1 MFLNLIGGRT
11 KMTLWN
17 LTLWLNDYARQ
28 YPFTYM
34 YCEYIHKVLVGLVD
48 TASGNPKNKKEI
60 KKEIKTKA
68 RQLQS
73 ILAIDITNNL
83 DMIKILVKKL
93 YKHSKWK
100 NIMVAVSELGEIRL
114 NYDEFI
120 LYFALDNDGSIKECN
135 ASNTIDS
142 VLLYS
147 KTPDNVFDNTKIFQF
162 DQWMEELK
170 RYHVN
175 TNGEDTLTMDSRYEV
190 GIRDLSINDVIL
202 QSYGRIFAHYLN
214 LQQNRKCTTRDITP
228 EELSY
233 IYRVFLRDVVEVTGA
248 LQEDL
253 NKQIENFFKIVTSLV
268 DNFPYKEVTILYTD
282 TRTVTAMFRTT
293 ANDDVSTLRHVASI
307 SLKADENGYI
317 ESITGK
323 AHGKEEVVLYDR
335 KEGLKPLTNWW
346 KDDENEKV

>member
-17 LTLWLNDYARQ
+17 LSLWLNDYARQ

-73 ILAIDITNNL
+73 ILTIDITNNL

-100 NIMVAVSELGEIRL
+100 NIMVAVSEAGRIRL

-147 KTPDNVFDNTKIFQF
+147 KTSDNVSDNTKIFQF
-162 DQWMEELK
+162 DQWLEELK

-175 TNGEDTLTMDSRYEV
+175 INGEDNLSMESRYEV
-190 GIRDLSINDVIL
+190 SIRDLSKDDVIL
-202 QSYGRIFAHYLN
+202 QSYGRIFAYYLN
-214 LQQNRKCTTRDITP
+214 LQQNRMCTTRDITP
-228 EELSY
+228 EALSY
-233 IYRVFLRDVVEVTGA
+233 IYKVFLRDVVEVTGA

-253 NKQIENFFKIVTSLV
+253 NIQIENFFKIVTSLI
-268 DNFPYKEVTILYTD
+268 DNFSYKEVTILYTD
-282 TRTVTAMFRTT
+282 TRTVTAMFRTI
-293 ANDDVSTLRHVASI
+293 ANDGVSTLRHVASI

-323 AHGKEEVVLYDR
+323 AHGKEEVVLYDGT
-335 KEGLKPLTNWW
+335 EGLRPLTNWW

>member
-1 MFLNLIGGRT
+1 
-11 KMTLWN
+11 MTLWN
-17 LTLWLNDYARQ
+17 LSLWLNDYARQ

-60 KKEIKTKA
+60 KKEIKAKA
-68 RQLQS
+68 KQLQS

-100 NIMVAVSELGEIRL
+100 NIMVAVSESGKIRL

-120 LYFALDNDGSIKECN
+120 LYFTLDNDGSIKECR
-135 ASNTIDS
+135 AAIAAPDVIDGI
-142 VLLYS
+142 LLYS
-147 KTPDNVFDNTKIFQF
+147 KTPDSAFDNTKIFQF
-162 DQWMEELK
+162 DQWLEVLK
-170 RYHVN
+170 YYHVN

-190 GIRDLSINDVIL
+190 GIRDLSKDDVIL

-214 LQQNRKCTTRDITP
+214 LQQNRIYTTRDITS

-233 IYRVFLRDVVEVTGA
+233 IYRVFLRDVVEVTKTP
-248 LQEDL
+248 QEDL
-253 NKQIENFFKIVTSLV
+253 DIQIENFFKIVTSLV
-268 DNFPYKEVTILYTD
+268 DNFRYKEVTILYTD
-282 TRTVTAMFRTT
+282 IRTVTAMFRTT
-293 ANDDVSTLRHVASI
+293 TNDDVSTLRHVASI

-335 KEGLKPLTNWW
+335 TEGLRPLTNWW
-346 KDDENEKV
+346 KDDEK

>member
-1 MFLNLIGGRT
+1 
-11 KMTLWN
+11 MTLWN

-34 YCEYIHKVLVGLVD
+34 YCEYIHKVLVGQVD

-60 KKEIKTKA
+60 KKNIKTKA

-83 DMIKILVKKL
+83 DMIKTLVKKL

-120 LYFALDNDGSIKECN
+120 LYFTLDTDGTIKECR
-135 ASNTIDS
+135 ATNTIDS

-147 KTPDNVFDNTKIFQF
+147 KTADNVFDNTKIFLF
-162 DQWMEELK
+162 DKWLEELK
-170 RYHVN
+170 YYHVN
-175 TNGEDTLTMDSRYEV
+175 TNGENTLTKDSRYEI
-190 GIRDLSINDVIL
+190 GIRGLSTDEVIL
-202 QSYGRIFAHYLN
+202 QSYGRIFAHYLGLHQYRIYN
-214 LQQNRKCTTRDITP
+214 KCDITSDG
-228 EELSY
+228 LSY
-233 IYRVFLRDVVEVTGA
+233 IYNVFLRDIAEVTGT

-253 NKQIENFFKIVTSLV
+253 DIQIENFFKIVTPLV

-282 TRTVTAMFRTT
+282 TRTVTAMFRTAT
-293 ANDDVSTLRHVASI
+293 SDDISTLRHVASI

-335 KEGLKPLTNWW
+335 NEGLKPLTNWW
-346 KDDENEKV
+346 KDDNEKV

>member
-1 MFLNLIGGRT
+1 
-11 KMTLWN
+11 MTLWN

-100 NIMVAVSELGEIRL
+100 NIMVAVSETGKIRL

-147 KTPDNVFDNTKIFQF
+147 KTSDNVFDNTKIFQF
-162 DQWMEELK
+162 DQWLEELK

-175 TNGEDTLTMDSRYEV
+175 INGEDNLSMESRYEV
-190 GIRDLSINDVIL
+190 DTRDLSKDDIIL

-214 LQQNRKCTTRDITP
+214 LQQNRKCTTRNITP

-233 IYRVFLRDVVEVTGA
+233 IYRVFLRDIVEVTKTPKSELDA
-248 LQEDL
+248 QV
-253 NKQIENFFKIVTSLV
+253 ENLFKIITHLA
-268 DNFPYKEVTILYTD
+268 DNFTYKTVSVVYMGA
-282 TRTVTAMFRTT
+282 RTVSAMFRVNHCDEGGLSSCTY
-293 ANDDVSTLRHVASI
+293 DISI
-307 SLKADENGYI
+307 TVEADENGCI
-317 ESITGK
+317 ESITGIAYHK
-323 AHGKEEVVLYDR
+323 DGIVLYD
-335 KEGLKPLTNWW
+335 KKDGLRPIENWW
-346 KDDENEKV
+346 EVNNE

>member
-1 MFLNLIGGRT
+1 
-11 KMTLWN
+11 
-17 LTLWLNDYARQ
+17 
-28 YPFTYM
+28 M

-60 KKEIKTKA
+60 KKEIKAKA

-120 LYFALDNDGSIKECN
+120 LYFALDNDGSIKECRAAITAPN
-135 ASNTIDS
+135 VIDGI
-142 VLLYS
+142 LLYS
-147 KTPDNVFDNTKIFQF
+147 KTPDSVFDNTKIFQF
-162 DQWMEELK
+162 DQWLEVLK
-170 RYHVN
+170 YYHVS

-190 GIRDLSINDVIL
+190 GIRDLSKDDVIL

-214 LQQNRKCTTRDITP
+214 LQQKRMYTTRDIPP
-228 EELSY
+228 EEISY
-233 IYRVFLRDVVEVTGA
+233 IYKVFLRDIVEVTKSP
-248 LQEDL
+248 QEDL
-253 NKQIENFFKIVTSLV
+253 NTQIENFFRIVTSLV

-323 AHGKEEVVLYDR
+323 AHSKEEVILYDR
-335 KEGLKPLTNWW
+335 TEGLRPLTNWW

>member
-1 MFLNLIGGRT
+1 
-11 KMTLWN
+11 MTLWN

-34 YCEYIHKVLVGLVD
+34 YCEYIHKVLIGLVD
-48 TASGNPKNKKEI
+48 AASGNPKNKKEI

-68 RQLQS
+68 KQLQS

-83 DMIKILVKKL
+83 NMIKLLVKKL

-100 NIMVAVSELGEIRL
+100 NIMVAVSELGRIRL

-120 LYFALDNDGSIKECN
+120 LYFTLDSDGTIKECR

-147 KTPDNVFDNTKIFQF
+147 KTSDNVSDNTKIFQF

-170 RYHVN
+170 YYHVN

-190 GIRDLSINDVIL
+190 SIRDLSKDDVIL

-214 LQQNRKCTTRDITP
+214 LQQNRMCTTRDITP

-233 IYRVFLRDVVEVTGA
+233 IYRVFLRDIVEVTKA
-248 LQEDL
+248 PQEDL
-253 NKQIENFFKIVTSLV
+253 DGQIENLVKIITHLS
-268 DNFPYKEVTILYTD
+268 DNFAYKKVTVVYMGA
-282 TRTVTAMFRTT
+282 RTVSAMFKATRGEEGLFADTY
-293 ANDDVSTLRHVASI
+293 DISITLE
-307 SLKADENGYI
+307 ADEDGYI
-317 ESITGK
+317 KSITGIAYHK
-323 AHGKEEVVLYDR
+323 DGIVLYD
-335 KEGLKPLTNWW
+335 KKDGLRPLENWW
-346 KDDENEKV
+346 EVSNE

>member
-1 MFLNLIGGRT
+1 
-11 KMTLWN
+11 MTLWN
-17 LTLWLNDYARQ
+17 LSLWLNDYARQ

-34 YCEYIHKVLVGLVD
+34 YCEYIHKVLIGLVD
-48 TASGNPKNKKEI
+48 TASDNPKNKKEI

-100 NIMVAVSELGEIRL
+100 NIMVAVSETGKIRL

-120 LYFALDNDGSIKECN
+120 LYFSLDNDGSIKECS

-147 KTPDNVFDNTKIFQF
+147 KTPDNVFDNMKIFQF

-175 TNGEDTLTMDSRYEV
+175 INGENTLSMESRYEV
-190 GIRDLSINDVIL
+190 GIRDLSNNDVIL
-202 QSYGRIFAHYLN
+202 QSYGRIFAHYLGLHQYRIYN
-214 LQQNRKCTTRDITP
+214 KGEITP
-228 EELSY
+228 EALSY
-233 IYRVFLRDVVEVTGA
+233 IYRVFLRDIVEVTKTP
-248 LQEDL
+248 QEDL
-253 NKQIENFFKIVTSLV
+253 DIQIENFFKIVTFLV

-282 TRTVTAMFRTT
+282 IRTVTAMFRTT

-335 KEGLKPLTNWW
+335 TEGLRPLTNWW
-346 KDDENEKV
+346 ADDKNEKV

>member
-1 MFLNLIGGRT
+1 
-11 KMTLWN
+11 MTLWN

-34 YCEYIHKVLVGLVD
+34 YCEYIHKVLVGQVD

-83 DMIKILVKKL
+83 NMIKILVKKL

-100 NIMVAVSELGEIRL
+100 NIMVAVSKLGEIRL

-120 LYFALDNDGSIKECN
+120 LYFTLDTDGSIKECN

-147 KTPDNVFDNTKIFQF
+147 KTSDNVSDNTKIFQF
-162 DQWMEELK
+162 DQWLEELK

-175 TNGEDTLTMDSRYEV
+175 INGEDTLTMDSRYEV
-190 GIRDLSINDVIL
+190 GIRDLSKDDVIL

-214 LQQNRKCTTRDITP
+214 LQQNRMYTKRDITP
-228 EELSY
+228 EGLSY
-233 IYRVFLRDVVEVTGA
+233 IYKVFLRDIVEVTKTP
-248 LQEDL
+248 QKDL
-253 NKQIENFFKIVTSLV
+253 DTQIENFFKIVTHLV

-293 ANDDVSTLRHVASI
+293 TNEDLLALRHVASI
-307 SLKADENGYI
+307 SLEADENGYI
-317 ESITGK
+317 KSITGK
-323 AHGKEEVVLYDR
+323 AHGNEEVVLYDR
-335 KEGLKPLTNWW
+335 KEGLRPLTNWW
-346 KDDENEKV
+346 EVNNE

>member
-1 MFLNLIGGRT
+1 
-11 KMTLWN
+11 MTLWN
-17 LTLWLNDYARQ
+17 LTLWLNENARQ

-34 YCEYIHKVLVGLVD
+34 YCEYIHKVLIGLVD

-68 RQLQS
+68 KQLQS

-83 DMIKILVKKL
+83 NMIKLLVKKL

-100 NIMVAVSELGEIRL
+100 NIMVAVSETGKIRL

-120 LYFALDNDGSIKECN
+120 LYFTLDSDGTIKECN

-175 TNGEDTLTMDSRYEV
+175 INGEDTLTMDSRYEV
-190 GIRDLSINDVIL
+190 GIRDLSKDDVIL

-214 LQQNRKCTTRDITP
+214 LQQNRMCTTRDITP
-228 EELSY
+228 EELYY
-233 IYRVFLRDVVEVTGA
+233 IYRVFLRDIVEVTKVP
-248 LQEDL
+248 QEDL
-253 NKQIENFFKIVTSLV
+253 DTQIENFFKIVTYLV

-282 TRTVTAMFRTT
+282 TRTVTAMFRATT
-293 ANDDVSTLRHVASI
+293 NDDVSTLRHVASI
-307 SLKADENGYI
+307 SLKAEENGYI

-323 AHGKEEVVLYDR
+323 AHGKEEIVLYDR
-335 KEGLKPLTNWW
+335 TEGLRPLTNWR
-346 KDDENEKV
+346 KDDENEEV

>member
-17 LTLWLNDYARQ
+17 LSLWLNDYARQ

-100 NIMVAVSELGEIRL
+100 NIMVAVSETGKIRL

-147 KTPDNVFDNTKIFQF
+147 KTSDNVFDNTKIFQF

-190 GIRDLSINDVIL
+190 DIRDLSKDDVIL

-214 LQQNRKCTTRDITP
+214 LQQNRMCTTHNITP

-233 IYRVFLRDVVEVTGA
+233 IYRVFLRDIVEVTKTP
-248 LQEDL
+248 QEDL
-253 NKQIENFFKIVTSLV
+253 DIQIENFFKIVTSLI

-293 ANDDVSTLRHVASI
+293 TNDDVSALRHVVSI

-335 KEGLKPLTNWW
+335 TEGLRPLTNWW
-346 KDDENEKV
+346 EDDKNEKV

>member
-1 MFLNLIGGRT
+1 
-11 KMTLWN
+11 MTLWN

-34 YCEYIHKVLVGLVD
+34 YCEYIHKVLVGQVD

-60 KKEIKTKA
+60 KKNIKTKA

-83 DMIKILVKKL
+83 DMIKTLVKKL
-93 YKHSKWK
+93 YKHSKWN

-114 NYDEFI
+114 QYDEFI
-120 LYFALDNDGSIKECN
+120 LYFTLDTDGTIKECR
-135 ASNTIDS
+135 ATNTIDS

-147 KTPDNVFDNTKIFQF
+147 KIAENASDNTKIFLF
-162 DQWMEELK
+162 DQWLEELK
-170 RYHVN
+170 YYHVN
-175 TNGEDTLTMDSRYEV
+175 TNSENTLTKESRYEV
-190 GIRDLSINDVIL
+190 GIRGQPTDEVIL
-202 QSYGRIFAHYLN
+202 QSYGRIFAHYLG
-214 LQQNRKCTTRDITP
+214 LHQYRIYGKCDITP
-228 EELSY
+228 DGLSY
-233 IYRVFLRDVVEVTGA
+233 IYNIFLRDIAEATEIP
-248 LQEDL
+248 QSEL
-253 NKQIENFFKIVTSLV
+253 NAQIENFFKIVTPLV

-293 ANDDVSTLRHVASI
+293 SNDDVTTLRHVASI
-307 SLKADENGYI
+307 SLEADKNGYI

-335 KEGLKPLTNWW
+335 NEGLKPLTNWW
-346 KDDENEKV
+346 EADKNEEV